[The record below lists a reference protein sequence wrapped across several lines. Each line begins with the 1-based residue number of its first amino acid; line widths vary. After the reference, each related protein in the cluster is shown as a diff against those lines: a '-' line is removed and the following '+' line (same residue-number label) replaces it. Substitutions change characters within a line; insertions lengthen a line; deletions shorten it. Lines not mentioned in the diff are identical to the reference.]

1 MTEATLNKRAN
12 LSDVEKSAVVMMSVG
27 QDAAAEVMKFMSQL
41 EINQL
46 SVAMARISNVSK
58 AAVTAVYEEFVDLML
73 QETAIGINAEAYIRG
88 ALEKALG
95 ADKAERL
102 VGRLRQ
108 GDYFA
113 GIEAVQWQDPRVLAE
128 MIKNEHPQ
136 VVAMI
141 FAYLEP
147 EQIDA
152 LIRYLPPELVEQVI
166 PRLATLDSIPP
177 AAVRELNESI
187 EDLLAGESQQARVSV
202 GGVAMVAKILNRVE
216 QTRVESILKQI
227 SAVDAE
233 LAQRIENSMFVFE
246 DLLHV
251 DDRNFQILL
260 RSIDQKLLVSAL
272 KGSGQELQNKVLS
285 NLSQRAA
292 DMLRDEIGARG
303 PMRVSEV
310 EAAKR
315 EIVATAQRLER
326 EGTII
331 LRSDPGEVVS

>member
-1 MTEATLNKRAN
+1 
-12 LSDVEKSAVVMMSVG
+12 MMSIG
-27 QDAAAEVMKFMSQL
+27 EDAAAKVMKFLSQL

-46 SVAMARISNVSK
+46 SVAMARISSVSK
-58 AAVTAVYEEFVDLML
+58 SSVTSVYQEFIDLML
-73 QETAIGINAEAYIRG
+73 QETSIGIGADAYIRG
-88 ALEKALG
+88 VLEKTLG
-95 ADKAERL
+95 AEKAERL

-113 GIEAVQWQDPRVLAE
+113 GIEAIQWQDPRVLAE
-128 MIKNEHPQ
+128 MIKLEHPQ
-136 VVAMI
+136 IVAMI

-147 EQIDA
+147 EQVDA
-152 LIRYLPPELVEQVI
+152 MIRYLPTELVEQVI

-177 AAVRELNESI
+177 NAIRELNESI
-187 EDLLAGESQQARVSV
+187 EDLLAGEAQQARVSV
-202 GGVAMVAKILNRVE
+202 GGVGMAAKILNRIE
-216 QTRVESILKQI
+216 NDRVQAILKEI
-227 SAVDAE
+227 GNVDAE
-233 LAQRIENSMFVFE
+233 LAQRLENSMFVFE
-246 DLLHV
+246 DLIHV
-251 DDRNFQILL
+251 DDRNFQMLL

-272 KGSGQELQNKVLS
+272 KGADQALQNKVLN

-292 DMLRDEIGARG
+292 EMLRDEIGARG

-331 LRSDPGEVVS
+331 LRTDPGEVVS